1 MKEARVELELESVR
15 GASRRAGR
23 FDPQDVILAR
33 RSGEELVERLGLLN
47 FVPEVIL
54 DLGCGAGIESQAL
67 ARCFPD
73 GCVVGLDICALPAHP
88 QFSGGKWV
96 PIMGNA
102 NALPFSKA
110 TFDLVFAN
118 LVLPWC
124 DPVAV
129 LKELRRILRPG
140 GVVVFSTLGPD
151 TLKEL
156 RAAWEYVDDHPHVHS
171 FADMHNVGDALL
183 GAGFIEPVVDTDR
196 VHFSYGELS
205 KLVDDLRALGATNA
219 MTGRRRSLT
228 GKNRWQAFADAYH
241 SSAQQ
246 QGRLQATFEV
256 VYAVAWASEQSE
268 AGHTGV
274 RVDLPQ

>member
-1 MKEARVELELESVR
+1 MELDLRSVR
-15 GASRRAGR
+15 TASRRAR
-23 FDPQDVILAR
+23 YFDPQDTILAR

-54 DLGCGAGIESQAL
+54 DLGCGAGTESRTL
-67 ARCFPD
+67 AERFSAAY
-73 GCVVGLDICALPAHP
+73 VVGVDICPLPLHT
-88 QFSGGKWV
+88 QSSERNWV
-96 PIMGNA
+96 PVAGNA
-102 NALPFSKA
+102 DTLPFAKA

-124 DPVAV
+124 NPDAA
-129 LKELRRILRPG
+129 LKEVRRILKPG

-156 RAAWEYVDDHPHVHS
+156 RVAWEYVDDHPHVHS

-183 GAGFIEPVVDTDR
+183 GAGFTEPVVDADR
-196 VHFSYGELS
+196 VYFSYGELK

-219 MTGRRRSLT
+219 LAGRRRSLT
-228 GKNRWQAFADAYH
+228 GKDRWQAFADAYH
-241 SSAQQ
+241 SNALQ
-246 QGRLQATFEV
+246 QGRLQATFEL
-256 VYAVAWASEQSE
+256 VYAVAWASEQLE
-268 AGHTGV
+268 TPNTGV

>member
-1 MKEARVELELESVR
+1 MELDLRSVR
-15 GASRRAGR
+15 TASRRAR
-23 FDPQDVILAR
+23 HFDPQDTILAR

-54 DLGCGAGIESQAL
+54 DLGCGAGTESRTL
-67 ARCFPD
+67 AERFSAAY
-73 GCVVGLDICALPAHP
+73 VVGLDICPLPLHT
-88 QFSGGKWV
+88 QSSERNWV
-96 PIMGNA
+96 PVTGNA
-102 NALPFSKA
+102 NTLPFAKA

-124 DPVAV
+124 NPDAA
-129 LKELRRILRPG
+129 LKEVRRILKPG

-156 RAAWEYVDDHPHVHS
+156 RVAWEHVDDHPHVHS

-183 GAGFIEPVVDTDR
+183 GAGFTEPVVDTDR
-196 VHFSYGELS
+196 VYFSYGELK

-228 GKNRWQAFADAYH
+228 GKDRWKDFVDAYH
-241 SSAQQ
+241 SNALE
-246 QGRLQATFEV
+246 QGRLQATFEL

-268 AGHTGV
+268 ADHTGV

>member
-1 MKEARVELELESVR
+1 MKEARVELEPRSVR
-15 GASRRAGR
+15 GASRRASH

-54 DLGCGAGIESQAL
+54 DLGCGAGVESQAL
-67 ARCFPD
+67 SRCFP
-73 GCVVGLDICALPAHP
+73 GACVVGLDICPVPLHP
-88 QFSGGKWV
+88 QSSAGKWM

-102 NALPFSKA
+102 DALPFSKA

-124 DPVAV
+124 DPVV
-129 LKELRRILRPG
+129 TLQEVHRILRPG
-140 GVVVFSTLGPD
+140 AVVVFSTLGPD

-156 RAAWEYVDDHPHVHS
+156 RAAWEEIDDHPHVHP

-183 GAGFIEPVVDTDR
+183 GAGFTEPVVDVDMLF
-196 VHFSYGELS
+196 FSYGELS

-241 SSAQQ
+241 SSAQR

-256 VYAVAWASEQSE
+256 VYAVAWASKRPE
-268 AGHTGV
+268 ASNTGV
-274 RVDLPQ
+274 RVNLPQ

>member
-1 MKEARVELELESVR
+1 MELDLRSVR
-15 GASRRAGR
+15 TASRRAR
-23 FDPQDVILAR
+23 HFDPQDTILAR

-54 DLGCGAGIESQAL
+54 DLGCGAGTESRTL
-67 ARCFPD
+67 AERFSAAY
-73 GCVVGLDICALPAHP
+73 VVGLDICPLPLHT
-88 QFSGGKWV
+88 QSSERNWV
-96 PIMGNA
+96 PVTGNA
-102 NALPFSKA
+102 NTLPFAKA

-124 DPVAV
+124 NPDAA
-129 LKELRRILRPG
+129 LKEVRRILKPG

-151 TLKEL
+151 TLAEL
-156 RAAWEYVDDHPHVHS
+156 RVAWEYVDDHPHVHS

-183 GAGFIEPVVDTDR
+183 GAGFTEPVVDTDR
-196 VHFSYGELS
+196 VYFSYGELK

-228 GKNRWQAFADAYH
+228 GKDRWQAFADAYH
-241 SSAQQ
+241 SNALQ

-256 VYAVAWASEQSE
+256 VYAVAWASEQSA

>member
-1 MKEARVELELESVR
+1 MELDLRSVQR
-15 GASRRAGR
+15 ASRRAGD
-23 FDPQDVILAR
+23 FDPQDAILAR

-54 DLGCGAGIESQAL
+54 DLGSGAGAESRTL
-67 ARCFPD
+67 AERFSD
-73 GCVVGLDICALPAHP
+73 AYVVGLDICALSLHP
-88 QFSGGKWV
+88 HSSTGKWSPV
-96 PIMGNA
+96 TGNA
-102 NALPFSKA
+102 NALPFSEA

-124 DPVAV
+124 DPDAA
-129 LKELRRILRPG
+129 LKEVRRILKPG

-151 TLKEL
+151 TLTEL
-156 RAAWEYVDDHPHVHS
+156 RVAWEHVDDHPHVHS

-183 GAGFIEPVVDTDR
+183 GAGFTEPVVDADR
-196 VHFSYGELS
+196 VYFSYGELK

-219 MTGRRRSLT
+219 TAGRRRSLT
-228 GKNRWQAFADAYH
+228 GKNRWQAFADAYN
-241 SSAQQ
+241 SNARER
-246 QGRLQATFEV
+246 GRLQATFEL

-268 AGHTGV
+268 TRNTGV

>member
-1 MKEARVELELESVR
+1 MKETRVELELRSVR

-54 DLGCGAGIESQAL
+54 DLGCGAGVESQAL

-73 GCVVGLDICALPAHP
+73 ARVVGLDICPLPLRP
-88 QFSGGKWV
+88 QASVEKWR
-96 PIMGNA
+96 PIIGDA
-102 NALPFSKA
+102 NALPFSRA
-110 TFDLVFAN
+110 AFDLVFAN

-124 DPVAV
+124 DPVAALQEV
-129 LKELRRILRPG
+129 RRILRPG

-151 TLKEL
+151 TLKEV
-156 RAAWEYVDDHPHVHS
+156 RAAWEAIDDHPHVHP
-171 FADMHNVGDALL
+171 FADMHNVGDAVL
-183 GAGFIEPVVDTDR
+183 GAGFTEPVVDVDMLF
-196 VHFSYGELS
+196 FSYGELR

-228 GKNRWQAFADAYH
+228 GKNRWQAFADAYQ

>member
-1 MKEARVELELESVR
+1 MELELRSVR
-15 GASRRAGR
+15 RASRRAGR

-33 RSGEELVERLGLLN
+33 RCGEELVERLGLLN

-54 DLGCGAGIESQAL
+54 DLGCGPGIESQAL

-73 GCVVGLDICALPAHP
+73 ACVVGLDICPLPLHP
-88 QFSGGKWV
+88 QSSAGKWA
-96 PIMGNA
+96 PITGNT

-124 DPVAV
+124 DPVVALQEV
-129 LKELRRILRPG
+129 RRILRPG

-151 TLKEL
+151 TLKEV
-156 RAAWEYVDDHPHVHS
+156 RAAWEEIDDHPHVHP
-171 FADMHNVGDALL
+171 FADMHNVGDAVL
-183 GAGFIEPVVDTDR
+183 GAGFTEPVVDVDMLL
-196 VHFSYGELS
+196 FSYGELR

-241 SSAQQ
+241 SSAPR

-256 VYAVAWASEQSE
+256 VYAVAWASKRSE
-268 AGHTGV
+268 ASNTGV

>member
-1 MKEARVELELESVR
+1 MKETRVELELRSVR

-47 FVPEVIL
+47 FMPEVIL

-73 GCVVGLDICALPAHP
+73 ACVVGLDICPLPLYP
-88 QFSGGKWV
+88 QASVEKWL
-96 PIMGNA
+96 PIIGDA

-124 DPVAV
+124 DPGVA
-129 LKELRRILRPG
+129 LKEVRRILRPG

-151 TLKEL
+151 TLKEV
-156 RAAWEYVDDHPHVHS
+156 RAAWEEIDDHPHVHP
-171 FADMHNVGDALL
+171 FADMHNVGDAVL
-183 GAGFIEPVVDTDR
+183 GAGFTEPVVDVDMLF
-196 VHFSYGELS
+196 FSYGELR
-205 KLVDDLRALGATNA
+205 KLVDDLRALGATNV

-241 SSAQQ
+241 SSAQRH
-246 QGRLQATFEV
+246 GRLQATFEV
-256 VYAVAWASEQSE
+256 VYAVAWASKGSE
-268 AGHTGV
+268 ASNTGV

>member
-1 MKEARVELELESVR
+1 MKEARVELELRSVR
-15 GASRRAGR
+15 TASQRAGR

-54 DLGCGAGIESQAL
+54 DLGCGSGIESQAL
-67 ARCFPD
+67 ARRFPD
-73 GCVVGLDICALPAHP
+73 ACVVGLDICPLPLHP
-88 QFSGGKWV
+88 QASAGKWV
-96 PIMGNA
+96 PITGNA
-102 NALPFSKA
+102 NALPFSQA

-124 DPVAV
+124 DPGVA
-129 LKELRRILRPG
+129 LKEVRRILRPG

-151 TLKEL
+151 TLKEVW
-156 RAAWEYVDDHPHVHS
+156 AAWEEIDDHPHVHP
-171 FADMHNVGDALL
+171 FADMHNVGDAVL
-183 GAGFIEPVVDTDR
+183 GAGFTEPVVDVDMLF
-196 VHFSYGELS
+196 FSYGELR
-205 KLVDDLRALGATNA
+205 KLVDDLRALGATNV

-241 SSAQQ
+241 SSAQRH
-246 QGRLQATFEV
+246 GRLQATFEV
-256 VYAVAWASEQSE
+256 VYAVAWASKGSE
-268 AGHTGV
+268 ASNTGV

>member
-1 MKEARVELELESVR
+1 MKEARVELELRSVR
-15 GASRRAGR
+15 RASRRAGR

-33 RSGEELVERLGLLN
+33 RCGEELVERLGLLN

-54 DLGCGAGIESQAL
+54 DLGCGPGIESQAL

-73 GCVVGLDICALPAHP
+73 ACVVGLDICPLPLHP
-88 QFSGGKWV
+88 QSSAGKWA
-96 PIMGNA
+96 PITGNT

-124 DPVAV
+124 DPVVALQEV
-129 LKELRRILRPG
+129 RRILRPG

-151 TLKEL
+151 TLKEV
-156 RAAWEYVDDHPHVHS
+156 RAAWEEIDDHPHVHP
-171 FADMHNVGDALL
+171 FADMHNVGDAVL
-183 GAGFIEPVVDTDR
+183 GAGFTEPVVDVDMLL
-196 VHFSYGELS
+196 FSYGELR

-228 GKNRWQAFADAYH
+228 GKNRWQAFANAYH

-256 VYAVAWASEQSE
+256 VYAVAWASKRSE
-268 AGHTGV
+268 ASNTGV